1 MQLARAK
8 ELAQQMEAH
17 VPARTSYSASR
28 GASSAYVRGDAM
40 RALHEACVGAGA
52 AAGHEAA
59 AGGVVALRSSLSAA
73 HAEANE
79 LRVAQRRLEA
89 ELGMIAHAA
98 DEVVLLE
105 EVRLVSFRL
114 RFGFSTNSCFP
125 VC

>member
-1 MQLARAK
+1 MGQNCHGNEKVLRNVCWFARGEIGRQA
-8 ELAQQMEAH
+8 
-17 VPARTSYSASR
+17 
-28 GASSAYVRGDAM
+28 GDN
-40 RALHEACVGAGA
+40 
-52 AAGHEAA
+52 
-59 AGGVVALRSSLSAA
+59 GGLVALRSSLSAA